1 MPSWKKVITSG
12 SDAVLNSVIATGSL
26 DTINRELIYNDQTVL
41 DWDLHQL
48 AANGV
53 TSVEWDDRTLYDKSA
68 EVSIDWDR
76 RQLKGLDLNVML
88 DWSGSALQASAS
100 IYMSA
105 STQLYGTASY
115 AVTASSVDVVDFGS
129 PLGPYAAVYKVPFV
143 RTSGSGQTLFVDN
156 DLIYNGYYNILFVT
170 SSHTATASLALR
182 AISSSYALT
191 ASYVAGVSTPTLQQV
206 TTQGNTTTNNV
217 IISGSLFV
225 SNSIDTSQRYLLD
238 NVNVASIDW
247 SNRWLTNDQSNPV
260 VQWNLGELT
269 RPNDEVTVNWFNRYL
284 RSDDGAHSVDWENKA
299 LRQQDGLYVHTSINW
314 ASRSLYDTNEKAV
327 LYWSGSDQ
335 LILSASNLY
344 AKGLVTSSTSNV
356 LTYDTSTGQI
366 YYTASSA
373 IGGGGSSGPETDPVF
388 TAWSG
393 SVTSQFAGT
402 SSFALTASLAP
413 NYVLNTATSSFV
425 LNSQTSSMTV
435 LSSSF
440 ALTASYVQT
449 ALTASFITGSN
460 VFGPFGSNSIRSAS
474 YAVTA
479 SHVPGLSPGGP
490 TYAVQFNNEG
500 AFDGKEAFSFNP
512 DSSSLVMGNGAVAS
526 GYYATALGF
535 NTVASRT
542 GSLASGFYA
551 AATDN
556 YASAFGDQTD
566 ATGYASF
573 ANGIGTLATKSASFA
588 TGNGTLARGN
598 FSSAHGLQTQT
609 DADASF
615 VVGKYN
621 KVYFNNTG
629 GSGSFVVGNGTD
641 GGNRRNYFEVMPELG
656 YVSAS
661 GNFYNKEDVY
671 FPGLPTTGSLPF
683 VGIRASD
690 GRLYRIGK
698 IVLGTNGIAIGSDAI
713 SGGKDTQAIGDQ
725 GFSIGDA
732 TIANGT
738 NAVSTGKGTNA
749 VGSGS
754 LTTGDTTT
762 AVGDNSVATGKDTI
776 AKGTASFASGKSTVA
791 SGSNSIATGRDTI
804 ASGSNSMTA
813 GSGSKADAENSV
825 AFGKGTIAKTEEQ
838 VVIGRYNTADTQSL
852 FVIGSGTSEA
862 DRKTIMKVD
871 TTGARIDGSVTISG
885 SSTFTNIGPAVFS
898 GSIVQASTIATGI
911 RSVALGN
918 NSEASGD
925 YAVAYGFQTTALGNY
940 SFAGGAN
947 TIASGTYSVALGAN
961 TYAAQNASLAF
972 GGYSR
977 TNGLYSIAAGLRVTS
992 SGLYQVVVGK
1002 DNIEL
1007 SNTAAFIVG
1016 NGTNND
1022 IRSNLLVASGDVVQI
1037 TGSLNVNGNVIAN
1050 SFTGSLLGNVI
1061 GTSSWASNAVTSSF
1075 ASTASFVN
1083 TLRQNVT
1090 ITGSLLVSNSIDSNN
1105 KYLIDNNGIA
1115 SVRWNNYRL
1124 YNSDNNLVVHWGTG
1138 DLYSGSFT
1146 TSSISWTNRLLRN
1159 SAGITK
1165 VDWENNYLYD
1175 TSGSLSINWNGRTL
1189 STPTTTIALDFS
1201 SDHVATF
1208 GVYAKQS
1215 YRNNVESEALS
1226 DTLLEHSGQAV
1237 RFAGQ
1242 IHGSCVAG
1250 GLVYLD
1256 SGPLWRAVDQ
1266 TADVSTRM
1274 LGIYLDSE
1282 YVLLEGDV
1290 VLDSIQSP
1298 DYGSTVY
1305 IRNTTTTGDM
1315 STTIP
1320 TAGYVR
1326 VVGHCYHN
1334 NTSTAANWILKFRPS
1349 NDWYEI

>member
-26 DTINRELIYNDQTVL
+26 DTINRELIYNGQPVL

-88 DWSGSALQASAS
+88 DWSGSALLASAS

-115 AVTASSVDVVDFGS
+115 ALTASSVNVVDFGS
-129 PLGPYAAVYKVPFV
+129 PLGPYNALYRVPIV
-143 RTSGSGQTLFVDN
+143 RNSGSGQTLYVDN
-156 DLIYNGYYNILFVT
+156 DLIYNGYYNTLFVT
-170 SSHTATASLALR
+170 SSHTATASLALQT
-182 AISSSYALT
+182 ISSSYALT

-260 VQWNLGELT
+260 VYWNLGELT
-269 RPNDEVTVNWFNRYL
+269 TPGDEVTVNWFDRYL

-299 LRQQDGLYVHTSINW
+299 LRQYDGLYVHTSINW

-373 IGGGGSSGPETDPVF
+373 IGGGGSSGPETDPIF

-393 SVTSQFAGT
+393 STTSQFAGT

-440 ALTASYVQT
+440 ALTASFVRT
-449 ALTASFITGSN
+449 ALTSSFVTASN
-460 VFGPFGSNSIRSAS
+460 VYGPFGSNSIQSAS

-479 SHVPGLSPGGP
+479 SYISNINAAGND
-490 TYAVQFNNEG
+490 TEIQFNSNG
-500 AFDGKEAFSFNP
+500 ILYAT
-512 DSSSLVMGNGAVAS
+512 SSLTYLYASQSINHGNNKVTGIYSRVSGLRVTAS
-526 GYYATALGF
+526 SDYSQAEGF
-535 NTVASRT
+535 NTWVYGNYSHAEGSGSRT
-542 GSLASGFYA
+542 SAEAAHAEGVNTLAKKVGSHAEGL
-551 AATDN
+551 
-556 YASAFGDQTD
+556 
-566 ATGYASF
+566 
-573 ANGIGTLATKSASFA
+573 GTLANAPYQLTIGRYNSDIETNGDGAFIIGDGTSAAVRS
-588 TGNGTLARGN
+588 N
-598 FSSAHGLQTQT
+598 F
-609 DADASF
+609 
-615 VVGKYN
+615 
-621 KVYFNNTG
+621 
-629 GSGSFVVGNGTD
+629 
-641 GGNRRNYFEVMPELG
+641 FEVVPDLNYM
-656 YVSAS
+656 SSS
-661 GNFYNKEDVY
+661 GDFYNKEDVY
-671 FPGLPTTGSLPF
+671 FPGLPVTGSLPF
-683 VGIRASD
+683 VGIRVSD

-698 IVLGTNGIAIGSDAI
+698 IVLGTNGVAIGSDAI
-713 SGGKDTQAIGDQ
+713 SGGKDTQAIGNQ

-738 NAVSTGKGTNA
+738 NAVSTGKDTNA

-776 AKGTASFASGKSTVA
+776 AVGTSSLATGKGTVA
-791 SGSNSIATGRDTI
+791 SGSNAVATGRDTI

-1022 IRSNLLVASGDVVQI
+1022 IRSNLLVASGDVVQV

-1061 GTSSWASNAVTSSF
+1061 GTSSWASNAITSSF

-1083 TLRQNVT
+1083 TLRQNV
-1090 ITGSLLVSNSIDSNN
+1090 IVTGSLLVSNSIDSNN
-1105 KYLIDNNGIA
+1105 KYLIANNGIA
-1115 SVRWNNYRL
+1115 SVHWNNYRL

-1138 DLYSGSFT
+1138 DLYSGSFVS
-1146 TSSISWTNRLLRN
+1146 SSISWTNRLLRN
-1159 SAGITK
+1159 SAGIT
-1165 VDWENNYLYD
+1165 
-1175 TSGSLSINWNGRTL
+1175 
-1189 STPTTTIALDFS
+1189 AFDFS
-1201 SDHVATF
+1201 SGHVAAF
-1208 GVYAKQS
+1208 GVYTKQS

-1242 IHGSCVAG
+1242 IHASCVAG